1 MDNHSTPQH
10 SLAELAKKPL
20 NGLKEQQQQTKRAF
34 HNSDATA
41 EGLESNIEKLLER
54 NADLTKQLE
63 SSLLK
68 ISRLRKQRSVL
79 LDVIVKANKNDYADD
94 DDDDSDLS
102 PGDIDSDIVTS
113 DEDAHIATIATSKKR
128 HLKEEDS
135 TEHAPA
141 VKRKKT
147 LGGAGAGSSS
157 QDKTGQ
163 PKPQKSKKPIDV
175 KKDEHGN
182 YILPVQL
189 GRVKL
194 LSLGEIIP
202 EPSFYSQT
210 HIFPVGYAIQ
220 RTFRSMVQED
230 LFTMYTCTIERDEEN
245 DKPVFCIQ
253 GEDSPEIEI
262 RKLTPTDAWAE
273 VLRRSNILRKKV
285 YKNSV
290 SGTEYYGLS
299 SATIRKMV
307 QELPRARECE
317 GYQWTDF

>member
-1 MDNHSTPQH
+1 MENQSISQH
-10 SLAELAKKPL
+10 SLAQLAKKPL
-20 NGLKEQQQQTKRAF
+20 TDLKEQQQQPLVKRAL
-34 HNSDATA
+34 NSGSDATA
-41 EGLESNIEKLLER
+41 EALEATMQRLLEK
-54 NADLTKQLE
+54 NSDLTKQLE

-94 DDDDSDLS
+94 DDDDGSDLS
-102 PGDIDSDIVTS
+102 AGDIHSDIFSS
-113 DEDAHIATIATSKKR
+113 DEDTVTTTTVAKKR
-128 HLKEEDS
+128 HAKDEE
-135 TEHAPA
+135 APTA

-147 LGGAGAGSSS
+147 ASSAPSS
-157 QDKTGQ
+157 QDKSA
-163 PKPQKSKKPIDV
+163 PPQKRQRSNKPIDV

-202 EPSFYSQT
+202 EPEFYSQT

-220 RTFRSMVQED
+220 RTFRSMVQQD
-230 LFTMYTCTIERDEEN
+230 VFTLYTCTIEKDEELN
-245 DKPVFCIQ
+245 KPLFCIQ
-253 GEDSPEIEI
+253 GEDAPEIEI

-285 YKNSV
+285 YKNTV

-317 GYQWTDF
+317 GYEWTDF

>member
-1 MDNHSTPQH
+1 MESQSIPQQ
-10 SLAELAKKPL
+10 SLAQLAKKPL
-20 NGLKEQQQQTKRAF
+20 TDLKEQQPQQQPSVKRAP
-34 HNSDATA
+34 NSAIDTTA
-41 EGLESNIEKLLER
+41 EALEETMQRLLEK
-54 NADLTKQLE
+54 NDDLTKQLE

-94 DDDDSDLS
+94 DDGDDSDLS
-102 PGDIDSDIVTS
+102 AGDIHSDVFSS
-113 DEDAHIATIATSKKR
+113 DEETVSTTTVAKKR
-128 HLKEEDS
+128 HVKDQD
-135 TEHAPA
+135 APTP

-147 LGGAGAGSSS
+147 ASSAPSS
-157 QDKTGQ
+157 QDKSA
-163 PKPQKSKKPIDV
+163 PPQKRQRSNKPIDV

-202 EPSFYSQT
+202 EPDFYSQT

-220 RTFRSMVQED
+220 RTFRSMVQQD
-230 LFTMYTCTIERDEEN
+230 VFTLYTCTIEKDEELN
-245 DKPVFCIQ
+245 KPLFCIQ
-253 GEDSPEIEI
+253 GEDAPEIEI

-285 YKNSV
+285 YKNTV

-317 GYQWTDF
+317 GYEWTDF

>member
-1 MDNHSTPQH
+1 MENQSIPQH
-10 SLAELAKKPL
+10 SLAQLAKKPL
-20 NGLKEQQQQTKRAF
+20 IDLKDQQQQQQPPVKRAP
-34 HNSDATA
+34 NNANDATA
-41 EGLESNIEKLLER
+41 EALEATMQRLLEK
-54 NADLTKQLE
+54 NSDLTKQLE

-94 DDDDSDLS
+94 DDDDDSDLS
-102 PGDIDSDIVTS
+102 AGDIHSDIFSS
-113 DEDAHIATIATSKKR
+113 DEETVPTTTAAKKR
-128 HLKEEDS
+128 HVKEED
-135 TEHAPA
+135 APTA

-147 LGGAGAGSSS
+147 AASAPSS
-157 QDKTGQ
+157 QDKSA
-163 PKPQKSKKPIDV
+163 PPQKRQRSNKPIEV

-202 EPSFYSQT
+202 EPAFYSQT

-220 RTFRSMVQED
+220 RTFRSMVHQD
-230 LFTMYTCTIERDEEN
+230 IFTLYTCTIEKDEELN
-245 DKPVFCIQ
+245 KPLFCIQ
-253 GEDSPEIEI
+253 GEDAPEIEI

-317 GYQWTDF
+317 GYEWTDF

>member
-1 MDNHSTPQH
+1 MEQHSIPHH
-10 SLAELAKKPL
+10 SLAQLAKKPL
-20 NGLKEQQQQTKRAF
+20 TDLKEQQQQPTAKRAP
-34 HNSDATA
+34 NNASDATA
-41 EGLESNIEKLLER
+41 EALEATMQRLLEK
-54 NADLTKQLE
+54 NSDLTKQLE
-63 SSLLK
+63 NSLLK

-94 DDDDSDLS
+94 DDDDDSDLS
-102 PGDIDSDIVTS
+102 AADVHSDVFSS
-113 DEDAHIATIATSKKR
+113 DEDTVSTATVAKKR
-128 HLKEEDS
+128 PVKDED
-135 TEHAPA
+135 APTA
-141 VKRKKT
+141 VKRKKAT
-147 LGGAGAGSSS
+147 TSTPSS
-157 QDKTGQ
+157 QDKSA
-163 PKPQKSKKPIDV
+163 PPQKRQRSNKPIDV
-175 KKDEHGN
+175 KKDENGN

-202 EPSFYSQT
+202 EPEFYSQT

-220 RTFRSMVQED
+220 RTFRSMVQQD
-230 LFTMYTCTIERDEEN
+230 VFTMYTCTIEKDEELN
-245 DKPVFCIQ
+245 KPVFCIQ
-253 GEDSPEIEI
+253 GEDAPEIEI

-285 YKNSV
+285 YKNTV

-317 GYQWTDF
+317 GYEWTDF

>member
-1 MDNHSTPQH
+1 MENQSIPQH
-10 SLAELAKKPL
+10 SLAQLAKKPL
-20 NGLKEQQQQTKRAF
+20 TDLKEQQPSVKRAP
-34 HNSDATA
+34 NNTGSDATA
-41 EGLESNIEKLLER
+41 EALEATMQRLLEK
-54 NADLTKQLE
+54 NYDLTKQLE

-94 DDDDSDLS
+94 DDDDDSDLS
-102 PGDIDSDIVTS
+102 AGDIQSDIFSS
-113 DEDAHIATIATSKKR
+113 DEDTVPPTTTVAKKR
-128 HLKEEDS
+128 HVKDED
-135 TEHAPA
+135 APTA

-147 LGGAGAGSSS
+147 ASSAPSS
-157 QDKTGQ
+157 QDKSA
-163 PKPQKSKKPIDV
+163 PPQKRQRSNKPIEV
-175 KKDEHGN
+175 KRDEHGN

-202 EPSFYSQT
+202 EPDFYSQT
-210 HIFPVGYAIQ
+210 HIFPVGYSIQ
-220 RTFRSMVQED
+220 RTFRSMVQQD
-230 LFTMYTCTIERDEEN
+230 VFTLYTCSIEKDEKLN
-245 DKPVFCIQ
+245 KPLFCIQ
-253 GEDSPEIEI
+253 GEDAPEIEI
-262 RKLTPTDAWAE
+262 RKLTPSDAWAE

-285 YKNSV
+285 YKNTV

-317 GYQWTDF
+317 GYEWTDF